1 MVRIAVIYFLA
12 PRIPRGQRGTNS
24 PVVGGRGSHESKVG
38 TSGQL
43 PAGGNERKREREAD
57 REGAGLGRKEGKGFR
72 RGTTRVKRYIG

>member
-43 PAGGNERKREREAD
+43 PAGGNERERER
-57 REGAGLGRKEGKGFR
+57 RIGKGQDWEER
-72 RGTTRVKRYIG
+72 REKAGSGVRLRIKG